1 MSQNGTE
8 FFRAGI
14 DYRKVNTVLLAFLA
28 LIGLV
33 FVLYELMEVLLPL
46 VFAMILSQLFKP
58 LVILLRGK
66 RVPLAVCVVIVLLI
80 VGAFLSGVSLIMT
93 GGIQSIVAQ
102 APKYQDN
109 LNRLIQSAGESL
121 SSFSTLLG
129 RHGAHLDLGESVQLS
144 SITSVLA
151 SGAGSFLNLVANMF
165 LTFLFLIF
173 LLLGSEDFPTKVY
186 KAFSTEDSF
195 RLTQIMTMI
204 NSKVRRYLIAKTII
218 NLVVAGVTVVVLLAF
233 GVDFPYFIGMLTF
246 FLNFIPNF
254 GALIAVALPV
264 VTSLAASQPWGVV
277 VALVSILVV
286 FHSVIGNFVEPKW
299 MGSSLDLSPLAV
311 LLSLIF
317 WGWVWGVWGMILAV
331 PIISIVKIGCEHI
344 VPLRPIAMLMGTVS
358 EPEEQPDGHAGQDA

>member
-8 FFRAGI
+8 FFSAGI

-58 LVILLRGK
+58 LVILLRSKG
-66 RVPLAVCVVIVLLI
+66 VPLPVCVVVVLLI
-80 VGAFLSGVSLIMT
+80 VGATLSGVSLIVT
-93 GGIQSIVAQ
+93 GGIQSIVTQ

-109 LNRLIQSAGESL
+109 LNRLIQSLDASI

-129 RHGAHLDLGESVQLS
+129 RHGAHLDLAESVQLS
-144 SITSVLA
+144 SITGVLA
-151 SGAGSFLNLVANMF
+151 SGAGSFINLIANMF

-186 KAFSTEDSF
+186 NAFSTEDSY
-195 RLTQIMTMI
+195 RLTQIFSMI
-204 NSKVRRYLIAKTII
+204 NSKVRRYLITKTII
-218 NLVVAGVTVVVLLAF
+218 NIAVSGVTVIVLLAF
-233 GVDFPYFIGMLTF
+233 GVDFPYFIGILTF
-246 FLNFIPNF
+246 FLNYIPNF
-254 GALIAVALPV
+254 GALLAVALPA
-264 VTSLAASQPWGVV
+264 VTCMAAGQSWELV

-331 PIISIVKIGCEHI
+331 PITSIIKIGCEHI
-344 VPLRPIAMLMGTVS
+344 VPLRPLAMLMGTVS
-358 EPEEQPDGHAGQDA
+358 GRGEPSGESPAGGP